1 MNTNATK
8 YLLEYRDKL
17 LQEADELTK
26 PYEEQIKVIKSV
38 LHDKKII
45 ANQKKKLANEVL
57 GSITSQELS
66 DFAEMQKT
74 IADWEYQSIP
84 HEKDNK

>member
-38 LHDKKII
+38 LHDKKIL
-45 ANQKKKLANEVL
+45 ANQKRKLANEVL

-74 IADWEYQSIP
+74 LDNWEYIP
-84 HEKDNK
+84 PEVVK

>member
-1 MNTNATK
+1 MNNTNATK

-17 LQEADELTK
+17 LKEADELTK

-38 LHDKKII
+38 LHDKKIL
-45 ANQKKKLANEVL
+45 ANQKRKLANEVL

-74 IADWEYQSIP
+74 IEQWEYTTAMAVD
-84 HEKDNK
+84 K